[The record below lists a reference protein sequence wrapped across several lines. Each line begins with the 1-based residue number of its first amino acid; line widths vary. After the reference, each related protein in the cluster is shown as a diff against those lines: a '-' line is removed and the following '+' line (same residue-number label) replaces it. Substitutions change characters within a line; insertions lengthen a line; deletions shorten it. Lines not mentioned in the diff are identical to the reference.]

1 MKITTCLIGITL
13 LITSI
18 VMHTQNKDKTIFKN
32 FENLLD
38 EKQKDIYKNIVKERL
53 KIYTMGMILGLS
65 LGAYYIYS
73 NPKDTYLICKF
84 FMIIYTIKLGF
95 YYFYPKQP
103 LMLYSLTNQKQVD
116 ASNKLIRARLPR
128 KKIPTHKYYAEYI
141 FYRKCR
147 FFFETNHGV
156 QSSRNVSWYYS
167 SSQ

>member
-95 YYFYPKQP
+95 YYFYPKDV
-103 LMLYSLTNQKQVD
+103 M
-116 ASNKLIRARLPR
+116 RF
-128 KKIPTHKYYAEYI
+128 EYTFQSI
-141 FYRKCR
+141 FV
-147 FFFETNHGV
+147 N
-156 QSSRNVSWYYS
+156 
-167 SSQ
+167 

>member
-116 ASNKLIRARLPR
+116 AWADIYTEMKERWVKSLFIGLIGYFFLSM
-128 KKIPTHKYYAEYI
+128 YI
-141 FYRKCR
+141 CSTCKRR
-147 FFFETNHGV
+147 
-156 QSSRNVSWYYS
+156 
-167 SSQ
+167 